1 MFPEI
6 NGSTQWTLLQKLL
19 NNLKTV
25 LKNDFIY
32 VFESVNLLHK
42 IKKNK
47 TTEIII
53 IKLYK
58 AFE

>member
-1 MFPEI
+1 MFQEI

-53 IKLYK
+53 IKIV
-58 AFE
+58 